1 MNIPVGRY
9 NSRHL
14 SPISIFVE
22 IHPLNSPLR
31 FYLIDDD
38 DDDRELFRIALD
50 GVDHPTHYDSA
61 ASCSD
66 ALIALRQ
73 AEVKPDV
80 IFLDLNM
87 PEMNGKE
94 CLQELKR
101 NAELL
106 HIPVVIFSTSK
117 DPRDK
122 EETKAMGAIQF
133 ITKPARTSELKN
145 ILTDFI
151 AQLHSQ
157 KPNTSA

>member
-1 MNIPVGRY
+1 M
-9 NSRHL
+9 
-14 SPISIFVE
+14 
-22 IHPLNSPLR
+22 NSPLR

-38 DDDRELFRIALD
+38 DDDRELFRIALN
-50 GVDHPTHYDSA
+50 GVEQPTHYDSA
-61 ASCSD
+61 ASCCD

-73 AEVKPDV
+73 AKVKPDV

-87 PEMNGKE
+87 PEMTGKE

-101 NAELL
+101 SAELL

-122 EETKAMGAIQF
+122 EETKTMGAIQF
-133 ITKPARTSELKN
+133 ITKPARTSELKTL
-145 ILTDFI
+145 LTDFI
-151 AQLHSQ
+151 LQLHSQ